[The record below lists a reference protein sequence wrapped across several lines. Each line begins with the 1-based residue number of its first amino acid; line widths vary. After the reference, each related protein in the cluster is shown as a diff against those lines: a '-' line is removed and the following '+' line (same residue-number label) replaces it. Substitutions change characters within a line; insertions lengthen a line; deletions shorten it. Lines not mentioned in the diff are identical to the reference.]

1 MRVISKLYGQRF
13 GRLTAIEPCGYS
25 KSKRILWRCI
35 CDCGRETI
43 VQSDKLKSGHTKSCG
58 CLLSEKTIQ
67 MNKARKIY
75 ANHNKYNRLYRIYY
89 GMRSRCCNPKDVA
102 HYPSYGGRGIKICQE
117 WLESF
122 PLLFASMLNSK
133 LMKGQGFFKSVYF
146 LPALTS
152 VVVAGTI
159 FRLMFGEMD
168 TSLANQ
174 IMELLGKSPIKWL
187 KGEWTGYFALLI
199 VACWRWTGVNI
210 LYFLAG
216 LQSIPTDIY
225 EAASIDGA
233 SKWQQF
239 IKISFPLVKPTTV
252 YVLTISIYA
261 GLSMFLESFMLW
273 KGNNS
278 PQNIGLTIVGYLYRQ
293 GIEKRAMG
301 YACAVGLVLLL
312 VVMVINMIQLIA
324 TGTFKKE
331 ER

>member
-1 MRVISKLYGQRF
+1 MKKL
-13 GRLTAIEPCGYS
+13 LYS
-25 KSKRILWRCI
+25 KKVAPYVFVLPFVITVLLFWIYPIANGVLLSFQDVLKKEWVGFKNYERLM
-35 CDCGRETI
+35 T
-43 VQSDKLKSGHTKSCG
+43 DKIFLKSVYNSVRYMVGTLV
-58 CLLSEKTIQ
+58 LLI
-67 MNKARKIY
+67 
-75 ANHNKYNRLYRIYY
+75 
-89 GMRSRCCNPKDVA
+89 P
-102 HYPSYGGRGIKICQE
+102 
-117 WLESF
+117 F
-122 PLLFASMLNSK
+122 PMLFASLLNSK
-133 LMKGQGFFKSVYF
+133 LMKKPGFFKSIYF

-159 FRLMFGEMD
+159 FRLIFGEMG

-174 IMELLGKSPIKWL
+174 VIGIFGMEPIKWL
-187 KGEWTGYFALLI
+187 KNEWTGYFALLCI
-199 VACWRWTGVNI
+199 ACWRWTGVNI

-216 LQSIPTDIY
+216 LQSIPGDIY

-239 IKISFPLVKPTTV
+239 TKISFPLLKPTTV

-293 GIEKRAMG
+293 GIEKRALG
-301 YACAVGLVLLL
+301 YACAVGLVLLV
-312 VVMVINMIQLIA
+312 VVMVINLIQLKA
-324 TGTFKKE
+324 TGTFDKE

>member
-1 MRVISKLYGQRF
+1 MVGTL
-13 GRLTAIEPCGYS
+13 
-25 KSKRILWRCI
+25 ILLI
-35 CDCGRETI
+35 
-43 VQSDKLKSGHTKSCG
+43 
-58 CLLSEKTIQ
+58 
-67 MNKARKIY
+67 
-75 ANHNKYNRLYRIYY
+75 
-89 GMRSRCCNPKDVA
+89 P
-102 HYPSYGGRGIKICQE
+102 
-117 WLESF
+117 F
-122 PLLFASMLNSK
+122 PLFFASLLNSK
-133 LMKGQGFFKSVYF
+133 LMKGAGFFKSVYF

-174 IMELLGKSPIKWL
+174 IMEFLGRSPIKWL

-312 VVMVINMIQLIA
+312 VVTVSYTHLTLPTIA
-324 TGTFKKE
+324 
-331 ER
+331 

>member
-1 MRVISKLYGQRF
+1 MNHAIAKKRSFK
-13 GRLTAIEPCGYS
+13 GRLSSLPYNWHVAPYIFLIPFILSFLIFNVYPIFSSFVMSLQKIRGFGSATWVGLDNY
-25 KSKRILWRCI
+25 KRLL
-35 CDCGRETI
+35 
-43 VQSDKLKSGHTKSCG
+43 SDKIFLKALFNSTRYMIGTLV
-58 CLLSEKTIQ
+58 LLI
-67 MNKARKIY
+67 
-75 ANHNKYNRLYRIYY
+75 
-89 GMRSRCCNPKDVA
+89 P
-102 HYPSYGGRGIKICQE
+102 
-117 WLESF
+117 F
-122 PLLFASMLNSK
+122 PMLFATLLNSK
-133 LMKGQGFFKSVYF
+133 LMKKPGFFKSIYF

-159 FRLMFGEMD
+159 FRLMFGEME

-174 IMELLGKSPIKWL
+174 VIGMFGLGPIKWL
-187 KGEWTGYFALLI
+187 KNDLTGYFALLLL
-199 VACWRWTGVNI
+199 ACWRWTGVNI

-216 LQSIPTDIY
+216 LQSISTDLY

-233 SKWQQF
+233 NKWQQF
-239 IKISFPLVKPTTV
+239 TKISLPLLKPTTV

-261 GLSMFLESFMLW
+261 GLAMFNESYMLW

-301 YACAVGLVLLL
+301 YACAVGLVLLII
-312 VVMVINMIQLIA
+312 VMVVNMIQLAA

>member
-1 MRVISKLYGQRF
+1 MKKFFYSQKIAPYVFILPFVLTVILFWIFPIGNGILLSFQDVLKDEWVGFSNYK
-13 GRLTAIEPCGYS
+13 RL
-25 KSKRILWRCI
+25 L
-35 CDCGRETI
+35 
-43 VQSDKLKSGHTKSCG
+43 SDKIFLKAVYNSMKYMIGTLI
-58 CLLSEKTIQ
+58 LLI
-67 MNKARKIY
+67 
-75 ANHNKYNRLYRIYY
+75 
-89 GMRSRCCNPKDVA
+89 P
-102 HYPSYGGRGIKICQE
+102 
-117 WLESF
+117 F
-122 PLLFASMLNSK
+122 PMLFANMLNSK
-133 LMKGQGFFKSVYF
+133 LMKKPGFFKSIYF

-159 FRLMFGEMD
+159 FRLIFGEMG

-174 IMELLGKSPIKWL
+174 IIGIFGVSPIKWL
-187 KGEWTGYFALLI
+187 KGEWTGYFALLLL
-199 VACWRWTGVNI
+199 ACWRWTGVNI

-216 LQSIPTDIY
+216 LQSISTDIY

-239 IKISFPLVKPTTV
+239 VKISFPLLKPTTV

-261 GLSMFLESFMLW
+261 GLSMFLESYMLW

-301 YACAVGLVLLL
+301 YACAVGLILLMI
-312 VVMVINMIQLIA
+312 VMVVNLVQLKM
-324 TGTFKKE
+324 TGTFDKE